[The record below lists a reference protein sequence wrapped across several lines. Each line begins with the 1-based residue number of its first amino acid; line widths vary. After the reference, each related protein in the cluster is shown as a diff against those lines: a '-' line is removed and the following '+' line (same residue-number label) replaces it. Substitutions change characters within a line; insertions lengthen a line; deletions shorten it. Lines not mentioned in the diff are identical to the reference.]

1 MPKKKS
7 AATIN
12 TVTSKEIAA
21 THLSV
26 KENRGFNN
34 PNNSS
39 DPDDFSDRSDCKEW
53 RRAKDV
59 EPEKMQKIITDILA
73 PISLK
78 NFELDMK
85 KIQFVGI
92 ATEKYYDDSL
102 ATTVQYFD
110 YESGGIVNRIIDLPH
125 YPKVKETSA
134 ERICIDLK
142 KVINKYGLADKIVSY
157 SAADEARFFG
167 VQQAEENDQQ
177 VGLNLFL

>member
-34 PNNSS
+34 PSNSS

-92 ATEKYYDDSL
+92 ATEKY
-102 ATTVQYFD
+102 